1 MFSSIKTVSVVAL
14 LCFAFSY
21 AHGIEKQDTLQMN
34 SAEEYITFRVGSVVV
49 DENFDGN
56 DQRLSRIINHLHTV
70 FADSTLTIA
79 SVEFRGMASPEGR
92 SDINYILSSQRM
104 NMLERYIRSRVSI
117 PDSLVSYRD
126 MSVSWEYLDSLVVN
140 SDMQYRD
147 EASHIIRNTPMYI
160 RKGGVIVDGRKKQLM
175 DLNYGLT
182 WHEMERRFFH
192 SMRNACAVVVSFE
205 RAIPKEQKLI
215 VEETVELV
223 LPTVVPE
230 IPNTNTVQESEQ
242 ESIVV
247 EQSFVEATAKPLY
260 MALKTNAL
268 LDVIAIPN
276 IGLEMYLGKNWSVA
290 TNWHYAWW
298 KADPKSWYWR
308 TYGGDVAL
316 RRWFGRKASEKPL
329 TGHHI
334 GVYGQILTY
343 DFETGGRGYLGD
355 RWSYAAGVEYG
366 YSLPIKKRLNIDF
379 TLGVGYLGGEYMEYL
394 PIDDCYVWQATKDR
408 KWFGPTKAEISLVWL
423 LGKGNTNKRR
433 GGKR

>member
-1 MFSSIKTVSVVAL
+1 MFSRIKTISVVAL

-34 SAEEYITFRVGSVVV
+34 SAEEYITFRVGDIAI

-56 DQRLSRIINHLHTV
+56 GQRLSRIINHLHTT
-70 FADSTLTIA
+70 FADSSFVVA
-79 SVEFRGMASPEGR
+79 SVEFSGMASPEGR

-104 NMLERYIRSRVSI
+104 KMLEHYIRSRVTI

-140 SDMQYRD
+140 SDMLYRD

-192 SMRNACAVVVSFE
+192 SMRNACALVVSFE
-205 RAIPKEQKLI
+205 IAIPKEQKLI
-215 VEETVELV
+215 VEEKVELV
-223 LPTVVPE
+223 LPPVVLEAPD
-230 IPNTNTVQESEQ
+230 TNTVQESE
-242 ESIVV
+242 VV
-247 EQSFVEATAKPLY
+247 EQPFVEATAKPLY
-260 MALKTNAL
+260 VALKTNAL
-268 LDVIAIPN
+268 LDVITIPN
-276 IGLEMYLGKNWSVA
+276 IGVEFYLGKNWSVA
-290 TNWHYAWW
+290 ANGHYAWW
-298 KADPKSWYWR
+298 KTDSKSWYWR

-316 RRWFGRKASEKPL
+316 RKWFGSKAKEKPL

-334 GVYGQILTY
+334 GVYGQMITY
-343 DFETGGRGYLGD
+343 DFETGNKGYLGD
-355 RWSYAAGVEYG
+355 RWTYGGGVEYG
-366 YSLPIKKRLNIDF
+366 YSLPIKKRINIDF
-379 TLGVGYLGGEYMEYL
+379 TVGVGYLSGEYKEYL
-394 PIDDCYVWQATKDR
+394 PMEDCYVWQATKNR

-423 LGKGNTNKRR
+423 LGKGNTNKTR